1 MSATCQCPF
10 HRLTFTP
17 LPHPRGSCEQCRCP
31 GSTAVLECPAC
42 GYGVCKWCCVGGDR
56 LVALVA
62 RAEAAMAE
70 LREEVM
76 RVKAG
81 VDGDVFMWV

>member
-1 MSATCQCPF
+1 M
-10 HRLTFTP
+10 
-17 LPHPRGSCEQCRCP
+17 
-31 GSTAVLECPAC
+31 
-42 GYGVCKWCCVGGDR
+42 
-56 LVALVA
+56 VALVA

-70 LREEVM
+70 LRDEVT